1 MSERL
6 YNEKCIYTITTA
18 EKLEESERETLDAG
32 YLRTV
37 GFFHDFADAELAVM
51 ENDCDINET
60 IYKYAIIEE
69 IYPGLYPRGAKRF
82 YKFNCKEDRYEP
94 IAKPDCVSDYDV
106 FSIG

>member
-18 EKLEESERETLDAG
+18 EKLEESERETLDTG

-60 IYKYAIIEE
+60 IYKYAVIEE
-69 IYPGLYPRGAKRF
+69 VYPGAVPSRSKAIL
-82 YKFNCKEDRYEP
+82 
-94 IAKPDCVSDYDV
+94 
-106 FSIG
+106 